1 MDLYLSGNMSI
12 DVRASQLHHGSDH
25 YEDITDTV
33 ENIVELINSDGGWT
47 IHGWGKKGFINDS
60 SLVGNDTNDS
70 DNRVVAQEVTTHIVH
85 IHPTNRQYLDSSSTR
100 GASLEEMK
108 FDVLNLA

>member
-1 MDLYLSGNMSI
+1 M
-12 DVRASQLHHGSDH
+12 
-25 YEDITDTV
+25 
-33 ENIVELINSDGGWT
+33 
-47 IHGWGKKGFINDS
+47 
-60 SLVGNDTNDS
+60 GNDTNDS